1 MTAKDPKWPF
11 MGAVYDTP
19 RGPIQCYQVSAS
31 DRIDAVQRMTDRPQ
45 LEAALD
51 VPGLQ
56 KSVAGAIRRRIKQL
70 GAA

>member
-1 MTAKDPKWPF
+1 MTRPW
-11 MGAVYDTP
+11 TP
-19 RGPIQCYQVSAS
+19 AEEAILRDLYPTLSNPAIGERLGRSESAILN
-31 DRIDAVQRMTDRPQ
+31 RAQ

-56 KSVAGAIRRRIKQL
+56 KSVADAVRRRIKQM

>member
-1 MTAKDPKWPF
+1 MTAKDPQWPF
-11 MGAVYDTP
+11 AGAVYDTP

-31 DRIDAVQRMTDRPQ
+31 DRIDAVQRMTERAQ

-56 KSVAGAIRRRIKQL
+56 KSVAGAVWRRIKQL
-70 GAA
+70 EAA